1 MTIIA
6 LFFLLLVSVIFTTTL
21 DLFNSR
27 EIKKLR
33 QEVDY
38 LKAWLFLDRLLANR
52 KGSAEYVKQ
61 FMEDD
66 SHE

>member
-6 LFFLLLVSVIFTTTL
+6 LFFLLLASVIFTITL
-21 DLFNSR
+21 DLINSR

-33 QEVDY
+33 LEVDH
-38 LKAWLFLDRLLANR
+38 LKAGLFLDRLLANR
-52 KGSAEYVKQ
+52 EGSAEYVKQ
-61 FMEDD
+61 FMEDN

>member
-6 LFFLLLVSVIFTTTL
+6 LFFLLLASVIFTITL
-21 DLFNSR
+21 DLINSR
-27 EIKKLR
+27 EIKNLR

-38 LKAWLFLDRLLANR
+38 LKAGLFLDRLLANR
-52 KGSAEYVKQ
+52 TGSAEYVKQ